1 MDKTTKDIKKF
12 IIDQMKNGQ
21 FASVV
26 NNIVE
31 RYESDYIIIHK
42 GGTKV
47 NILIKNSDLDLSL
60 DDINLSYL
68 RFKILMLRVQKSAN
82 NFKERTKQ
90 EMIKYKW
97 NNFLNNNKD
106 LKRDRKLN
114 DILK

>member
-1 MDKTTKDIKKF
+1 MNKTIKDIKKF

-21 FASVV
+21 FASV
-26 NNIVE
+26 IKPE
-31 RYESDYIIIHK
+31 YEKYESDYI
-42 GGTKV
+42 
-47 NILIKNSDLDLSL
+47 LIQKEKTIVSIWIKKSDLQLSL

-82 NFKERTKQ
+82 NFKERAKQ
-90 EMIKYKW
+90 EMIKHRWDK
-97 NNFLNNNKD
+97 FLNDNKD